1 MVAEEG
7 DWRRQRITVW
17 PDSDRPAFEPIVIDL
32 LDADEDLAMVAEM
45 LMLMLISEGDEQNG
59 GRRRGGGRHQCSAC

>member
-1 MVAEEG
+1 
-7 DWRRQRITVW
+7 
-17 PDSDRPAFEPIVIDL
+17 VIDL